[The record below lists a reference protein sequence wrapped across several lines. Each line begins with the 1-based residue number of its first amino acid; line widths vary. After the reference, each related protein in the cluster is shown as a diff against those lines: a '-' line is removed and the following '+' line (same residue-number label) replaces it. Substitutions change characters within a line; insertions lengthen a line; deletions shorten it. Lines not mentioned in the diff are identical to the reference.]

1 MDALVQRVA
10 ETRRPLLVDIANVNR
25 AQLRRLAPHARHM
38 VFVSTH
44 KTFNYMVHTERRWP
58 RALAGARWLVL
69 RVPGTDGRM
78 TRFDGHAF
86 AKTATRSPV
95 QWHRHGHHHCSVRQ
109 RGRAESP
116 RAHYYCE
123 LDDLVLAK
131 SSLDLGVDVFTNDLG
146 LRRAIVTQRVG
157 VTSDMARLLG
167 ATRTTLLAF
176 DGDAW
181 ACVPRRPAPLS
192 NHPPART

>member
-1 MDALVQRVA
+1 MDTLVKRVA
-10 ETRRPLLVDIANVNR
+10 EAARPLLVDIANVNR
-25 AQLRRLAPHARHM
+25 AQLRKLASHAQHI

-44 KTFNYMVHTERRWP
+44 KTFNYMVHTERHWP
-58 RALAGARWLVL
+58 SALAGARWLVL
-69 RVPGTDGRM
+69 RVPGRDGRIV
-78 TRFDGHAF
+78 RFDGHTF
-86 AKTATRSPV
+86 STTTARSPV
-95 QWHRHGHHHCSVRQ
+95 QWHRHGNHCSVRQ
-109 RGRAESP
+109 RGSRSSP
-116 RAHYYCE
+116 KAHYYCE
-123 LDDLVLAK
+123 IDDLVIAK